1 MFPSPVWR
9 PYLVKDSAVLKKL
22 QRRATKYILN
32 YPCNMDYKNRLVNLH
47 LLPITL
53 LLEMQDILFFIKL
66 LKFPPDNFSLSEFIT
81 FIDSNTCSS
90 SLWKIKSVYTSLPKL
105 STTSHF
111 YFYRIVRLWNSLPPL
126 DLDLSFP
133 SLKHAVYNLYWNYF
147 ISHFDISLSCSWY
160 RVCPCTNCYSIP
172 ISSSI

>member
-1 MFPSPVWR
+1 MISGVPQGSVLGPLLF
-9 PYLVKDSAVLKKL
+9 LVYINDLDCHVSAS
-22 QRRATKYILN
+22 
-32 YPCNMDYKNRLVNLH
+32 
-47 LLPITL
+47 
-53 LLEMQDILFFIKL
+53 
-66 LKFPPDNFSLSEFIT
+66 SLSLFAD
-81 FIDSNTCSS
+81 DSQCLRTIHDISDCHHLQSDLDS
-90 SLWKIKSVYTSLPKL
+90 MVDWSTSWKVYTSLPKL

-111 YFYRIVRLWNSLPPL
+111 YFYQIVWLWNSLPPL

-160 RVCPCTNCYSIP
+160 HVCPSTNCYSIP